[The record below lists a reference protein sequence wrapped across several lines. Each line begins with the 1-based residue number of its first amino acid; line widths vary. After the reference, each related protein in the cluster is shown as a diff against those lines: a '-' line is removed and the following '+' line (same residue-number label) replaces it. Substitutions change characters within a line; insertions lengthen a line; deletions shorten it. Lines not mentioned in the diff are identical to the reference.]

1 MLEIVLYAVGI
12 MYTPGPVNLMGLNAG
27 LQNRLRQTLG
37 FFVGVGLSMLV
48 LFLVFGYTGQAVVRP
63 AYLPFIALV
72 GTAFIV
78 WLGVKLLRAE
88 VDPDSSAPTAVL
100 GLREGFLLQLLN
112 PKATL
117 ATLPIATIQFPAQQI
132 TGIGILGVSLL
143 LSMLAMGAP
152 GSYAVLGTV
161 AGRWITS
168 RWVIRGFNRV
178 MALLL
183 FYVAATILH
192 EHVYR
197 AVAGY

>member
-27 LQNRLRQTLG
+27 LQNRLRQSVG
-37 FFVGVGLSMLV
+37 FFLGVGLSMLV

-63 AYLPFIALV
+63 GYLPFIALV
-72 GTAFIV
+72 GTTFII

-88 VDPDSSAPTAVL
+88 VDPNGGAPTAAL
-100 GLREGFLLQLLN
+100 RFRDGLLLQLLN

-132 TGIGILGVSLL
+132 TGVGILGVSLI
-143 LSMLAMGAP
+143 LSVLAVGAP
-152 GSYAVLGTV
+152 GSYAVLGTI

-168 RWVIRGFNRV
+168 KRVIRGFNRV

-183 FYVAATILH
+183 FYVAATIFH